1 MRDSHATHPGTGQ
14 GSARVRLDARS
25 VTLLATL
32 LKGFF
37 DNFYNVDVLGP
48 DRISDQAWQASF
60 NVAAGS
66 SPYATYACVDTWLT
80 DFREDPAED
89 RLPERVT
96 VDCSSWTGRSCSCR
110 LPHRRFDDG
119 NVLLRRSAANSDA
132 GDHLALAGERHA
144 AAHRGVS
151 SAGDGEE
158 G

>member
-25 VTLLATL
+25 VTLLATP

-80 DFREDPAED
+80 DFVR
-89 RLPERVT
+89 T
-96 VDCSSWTGRSCSCR
+96 C
-110 LPHRRFDDG
+110 
-119 NVLLRRSAANSDA
+119 RRSFTGAADS
-132 GDHLALAGERHA
+132 
-144 AAHRGVS
+144 
-151 SAGDGEE
+151 
-158 G
+158 

>member
-14 GSARVRLDARS
+14 GSARARLDARS
-25 VTLLATL
+25 VTLLATP

-80 DFREDPAED
+80 DFVR
-89 RLPERVT
+89 T
-96 VDCSSWTGRSCSCR
+96 C
-110 LPHRRFDDG
+110 
-119 NVLLRRSAANSDA
+119 RRSFTGAADS
-132 GDHLALAGERHA
+132 
-144 AAHRGVS
+144 
-151 SAGDGEE
+151 
-158 G
+158 

>member
-14 GSARVRLDARS
+14 GSARARLDARS

-37 DNFYNVDVLGP
+37 DNFHNVDVLGP

-80 DFREDPAED
+80 DFRED
-89 RLPERVT
+89 LPEIVY
-96 VDCSSWTGRSCSCR
+96 RS
-110 LPHRRFDDG
+110 G
-119 NVLLRRSAANSDA
+119 
-132 GDHLALAGERHA
+132 
-144 AAHRGVS
+144 
-151 SAGDGEE
+151 
-158 G
+158 